1 MNNHAKHG
9 GHILGVS
16 NYKEFVAAL
25 AAGGTVAIDPG
36 AIITITASTR
46 IPRGGTRITS
56 VDPARPGMLKLES
69 GADWN
74 GPLLY
79 AEGVN
84 GLTFDNFIIDGNFG
98 AQGGKSRGKGYFNL
112 CNLRNCDNT
121 IIHHMQMRNGGCDGF
136 QFRGCSGIKAYK
148 NKVEYLGHDVFYLIG
163 SNSNAEIYENDVL
176 TFTNSAVRLSY
187 GCTNVWIHNNYFHSV
202 FTGGSTGP
210 AIEIDKHGFSG
221 ILIEDNI
228 IEDINGAAVWMT
240 GDALNKGSIVIRNC
254 VFKNTGVYKNYTGYS
269 NAAIVNGN
277 MHDVVVEN
285 CTFID
290 GKVGYSTFDRNGL
303 SLSFNTT
310 FKDCIFIGADIA
322 AFRMTD
328 AGGSATVINCNFYGN
343 AALMIGSYTTLAK
356 FSNSRTINPLLTS
369 DYEVSKSSALY
380 GTGIGYNAVAGAA
393 PVENEEE
400 EPEPDVPTTNM
411 INCDTRLREASPTVV
426 YTTSPYLDVGR
437 STATTRSLIYFNLD
451 NLTAPVYKAE
461 LQLCWYY
468 PAGKTRTNDT
478 IVEVY
483 RPGPWTDSS
492 ATWSK
497 NASLYY
503 DIDGKLG
510 GTKPFASKTFE
521 SDAVPDNKYH
531 SFDVT
536 ELVNAY
542 IAGSHANTGFL
553 IKSALELNDY
563 IAFYGMYS
571 TSSFKPQLYITAE
584 PATVSVKVPIIDSRR
599 YREANPTTVFDSNIY
614 YDVGKSAGAVRE
626 QLTFDVTKF
635 KEPVESAHLML
646 AWYYPAG
653 KSRLADTVVTAYR
666 PLTPLPAAGTW
677 STHATSYD
685 ATKAYGSVTI
695 KSSVLPD
702 GKFEAIDV
710 TELVNA
716 YITGAQPNTGI
727 FIKSLAEA
735 NNYIAFHGDCAIEN
749 SVKPYI
755 LVKTKEVL

>member
-1 MNNHAKHG
+1 M
-9 GHILGVS
+9 VS
-16 NYKEFVAAL
+16 NYNEFITAL

-69 GADWN
+69 GANWN

-79 AEGVN
+79 AEGID

-98 AQGGKSRGKGYFNL
+98 AQGGKPRGKGYFNL
-112 CNLRNCDNT
+112 CNLRNCDN
-121 IIHHMQMRNGGCDGF
+121 IVIHHMQMRNGGGDGF
-136 QFRGCSGIKAYK
+136 QFRGCSGIKVYK

-163 SNSNAEIYENDVL
+163 SNSNADIYENDIL

-187 GCTNVWIHNNYFHSV
+187 GCNNVWVHNNYFHSV

-228 IEDINGAAVWMT
+228 IEDINGAAIWMT

-277 MHDVVVEN
+277 MDGVLVEN

-290 GKVGYSTFDRNGL
+290 GKVGYSTFDYYGL
-303 SLSFNTT
+303 NCSFTTT
-310 FKDCIFIGADIA
+310 FKNCIFMGADIA
-322 AFRMTD
+322 AFRMAD
-328 AGGSATVINCNFYGN
+328 AGGSVIVNNCNFYGN
-343 AALMIGSYTTLAK
+343 AALMIGKYTTLAK
-356 FSNSRTINPLLTS
+356 FSNSRTVNPVLTS
-369 DYEVSKSSALY
+369 DYEVGKSSALY
-380 GTGIGYNAVAGAA
+380 GTGIGYNATNVAII
-393 PVENEEE
+393 ENKE
-400 EPEPDVPTTNM
+400 DVHTSNM
-411 INCDTRLREASPTVV
+411 VNCDTRLREASPTVV

-437 STATTRSLIYFNLD
+437 STATTRSLIFFNLD
-451 NLTAPVYKAE
+451 HLTAPVHKAE
-461 LQLCWYY
+461 LKLCWYY
-468 PAGKTRTNDT
+468 PPNKTRGNDT

-492 ATWSK
+492 ATWNK
-497 NASLYY
+497 NAAVYY
-503 DIDGKLG
+503 DIDGTLG
-510 GTKPFASKTFE
+510 GTKAFASKTFE
-521 SDAVPDNKYH
+521 ANKVPDNEYH

-536 ELVNAY
+536 SLVNTY
-542 IAGSHANTGFL
+542 ITGEYSNTGFML
-553 IKSALELNDY
+553 KSALELNDY

-571 TSSFKPQLYITAE
+571 EDTAKKPRLVITAE
-584 PATVSVKVPIIDSRR
+584 PVITTVKVPITDSRR
-599 YREANPTTVFDSNIY
+599 YREANPSTVFTNNIY
-614 YDVGKSAGAVRE
+614 YDVGRSVGAVRD
-626 QLTFDVTKF
+626 QLIFDVSQF

-653 KSRLADTVVTAYR
+653 KSRVADTIVTAYR
-666 PLTPLPAAGTW
+666 PLTPLPIAGTW
-677 STHATSYD
+677 NTHGTNYD

-695 KSSVLPD
+695 KGAVLPD
-702 GKFEAIDV
+702 GKFEAIDI
-710 TELVNA
+710 TELVNE
-716 YITGAQPNTGI
+716 YITGAKANTGV
-727 FIKSLAEA
+727 FIKALAEA

-749 SVKPYI
+749 AVKPYI
-755 LVKTKEVL
+755 LIKTKEVL